1 MVRINVP
8 YIDQSRRYPTGCES
22 VSATMLL
29 RFLGVELTVDEFIQ
43 DYLPCRAFETVN
55 GEIYGPSPY
64 EYFCGSPYD
73 EDAFGCYAPVIRSA
87 LEKVLGEPRIK
98 AQLGERAFKVLDET
112 GQTIEYLTKTYI
124 DKGMPVILWACIN
137 MRAPVIGPQWMLLDT
152 KETFTWISNEHCMVM
167 TGYNANGY
175 YFNDPYEN
183 KGSVYYEKNL
193 TKDRFAAQHMQAIGV
208 QEI

>member
-1 MVRINVP
+1 M
-8 YIDQSRRYPTGCES
+8 
-22 VSATMLL
+22 
-29 RFLGVELTVDEFIQ
+29 
-43 DYLPCRAFETVN
+43 
-55 GEIYGPSPY
+55 
-64 EYFCGSPYD
+64 
-73 EDAFGCYAPVIRSA
+73 
-87 LEKVLGEPRIK
+87 
-98 AQLGERAFKVLDET
+98 
-112 GQTIEYLTKTYI
+112 
-124 DKGMPVILWACIN
+124 WACIN
-137 MRAPVIGPQWMLLDT
+137 MRVPVIGPQWRPLDT